1 MCAGDWVE
9 PLTRTRHVCSPR
21 RGARSQSHFREEIRK
36 LRLQGLIN
44 RMRFP
49 QLASGKAILHR
60 QPPGW
65 WIGPFQFRWQEIM
78 QKEDKRPL
86 GPRLVSCNYPVH
98 YRKLVFYSERLYFF
112 FPIYLCHCYV
122 NLIVLI
128 CTKVL
133 GKSSAGL
140 WLGLE
145 SYSFLSRRPQSDRLV
160 GTALFC
166 PGNVSVGS
174 FFQNRSHGE
183 DIGPRAWGADV
194 PLTDCFP

>member
-1 MCAGDWVE
+1 M
-9 PLTRTRHVCSPR
+9 
-21 RGARSQSHFREEIRK
+21 RGARQQSHFREEIRK

-44 RMRFP
+44 RMRFT
-49 QLASGKAILHR
+49 QLASGKAVLHR

-86 GPRLVSCNYPVH
+86 DPSLISCNYPVH
-98 YRKLVFYSERLYFF
+98 YRELVFYSEWLYF
-112 FPIYLCHCYV
+112 FPIYLCHCYA

-133 GKSSAGL
+133 GKSLAGFC
-140 WLGLE
+140 LGLE
-145 SYSFLSRRPQSDRLV
+145 SYSFLSRRPQSDGLM

-166 PGNVSVGS
+166 PGNGFVGS
-174 FFQNRSHGE
+174 FFRTGLVE
-183 DIGPRAWGADV
+183 K
-194 PLTDCFP
+194 T